1 MGAWIGLMKKRMIRR
16 WARPGAFLR
25 PASGVRFGHVSAT
38 ARTRAAQ
45 RIHRSFRYK
54 NKKCISRR
62 HAFNAL
68 DNNQST
74 RSGFDHSFTSQNDL
88 TDSSRIDYS
97 PAANR
102 ADLLLPG
109 SAAAPP
115 ILSHRPTLRHRNS
128 GQRISMTLINI

>member
-25 PASGVRFGHVSAT
+25 PASGVRFGHVSAA

-68 DNNQST
+68 DNNQLT
-74 RSGFDHSFTSQNDL
+74 RSRFGDSFTSQNDL
-88 TDSSRIDYS
+88 TDSSSIDYS

-102 ADLLLPG
+102 ADLLLPRLRCR
-109 SAAAPP
+109 SAHPVA
-115 ILSHRPTLRHRNS
+115 SS
-128 GQRISMTLINI
+128 QRFGIAIPANAFQ